1 MFVEFDGRLI
11 SDREELYDQL
21 TRQLNLPAY
30 FGRNLDA
37 LFDLLTEVSEPTE
50 IHFEHTVE
58 MEASLGSYA
67 MALRSTL
74 LDAQH
79 ENKNLIINFY

>member
-1 MFVEFDGRLI
+1 MFVELDGRLI
-11 SDREELYDQL
+11 SNREALYDQL
-21 TRQLNLPAY
+21 AEQLNLPAY

-37 LFDLLTEVSEPTE
+37 LYDFLTEVSEPTE
-50 IHFEHTVE
+50 IHFEHTVA